1 MEKNTLASLQKTMMG
16 YLIKGETIIEQS
28 IVKQGNV
35 SNKTRLN
42 IYKNAYQAR
51 LKEVIDNDHP
61 ILGIYLGDD
70 LFDEMVSGY
79 IQDSPSNYTSLRHY
93 ANQLPLFLANKPP
106 FSQHPIISEIAQF
119 ERLLLDAFDAEDASR
134 YSRKDLQN
142 LSPTDWPELTFRF
155 HPSVQLTSFEWNS
168 VKSWQA
174 LKKETSPDPATQKR
188 NHWLLWRN
196 AERLTQF
203 RSLIDEEV
211 ILIHM
216 ILAGENFSALCD
228 FLLDASEHDDVS
240 MLALNYI
247 SAWLDD
253 GILRNFPSVETP

>member
-61 ILGIYLGDD
+61 ILGVYLGDD

-79 IQDSPSNYTSLRHY
+79 IHDSPSNYTSLRNY
-93 ANQLPLFLANKPP
+93 ANQLPQFLANKLP
-106 FSQHPIISEIAQF
+106 FSQHPIISEMAQF
-119 ERLLLDAFDAEDASR
+119 ERLLLDTFDAEDAQR
-134 YSRKDLQN
+134 YNKEDLQS
-142 LSPTDWPELTFRF
+142 LSPDEWPELTFRF

-168 VKSWQA
+168 VESWQA
-174 LKKETSPDPATQKR
+174 LKKETSPDPATQKM
-188 NHWLLWRN
+188 NSWLLWRN
-196 AERLTQF
+196 TERLTQF
-203 RSLIDEEV
+203 RSLTEEEA
-211 ILIHM
+211 ILIRM
-216 ILAGENFSALCD
+216 ILTGENFSALCE
-228 FLLDASEHDDVS
+228 FLLNESEHDNVS

-253 GILRNFPSVETP
+253 GILRSFSQ